1 MESQKIRKS
10 LDLVIVWNLPKALGT
25 KFTNNSARMDLDVGK
40 KIERVELLMTQQ
52 NLRKVE
58 KLFSSYLESY
68 EFVLRTLQRNGI
80 SPAHAEMLLLNNEKI
95 ADYLDDM
102 NPPNSSRFIPNCSTR
117 DSDFWEDMIE
127 KFVGDL
133 TA

>member
-1 MESQKIRKS
+1 
-10 LDLVIVWNLPKALGT
+10 
-25 KFTNNSARMDLDVGK
+25 MDLDVGK
-40 KIERVELLMTQQ
+40 KTERAKLSMTQR
-52 NLRKVE
+52 NLQKVE

-80 SPAHAEMLLLNNEKI
+80 SPAHAEMILLNNEVI
-95 ADYLDDM
+95 ADCLDDYM
-102 NPPNSSRFIPNCSTR
+102 NLPTSSMF
-117 DSDFWEDMIE
+117 DADFWEDMIE

>member
-1 MESQKIRKS
+1 
-10 LDLVIVWNLPKALGT
+10 
-25 KFTNNSARMDLDVGK
+25 MDLDVGK

-95 ADYLDDM
+95 DYL
-102 NPPNSSRFIPNCSTR
+102 PEELISFGSPWSY
-117 DSDFWEDMIE
+117 DFWEDMIE